1 MDKEKTPQEKEAKK
15 PHDAFFRWLFSDV
28 IHLRHLLE
36 LSGKV
41 NVDVGEFLTA
51 VNLDTLVRIPDSYS
65 EVEETGDADLAFRV
79 NVATGAPV
87 FVGILVEHKSGRD
100 SDVFNQVARYV
111 RSVMKRF
118 DKGRLFDGLPTM
130 AIIFYNGREN
140 WNPLELLEK
149 DYPDYFH
156 GSVLPFCCAFVNM
169 ADIPDSDCL
178 ACEDVAT
185 GLGIAAMAHAYD
197 KEKLLEILP
206 KFKPLLKKL
215 PDSEVSCL
223 LGKIS
228 LYLSEYLGN
237 GVLQELN
244 MAFKSIGQKYGFVSA
259 GDVYRQR
266 IADARLEEQAKAQ
279 VQIADARLEEQV
291 KAQKQI
297 AEERQKA
304 DAERQKAEKAEADFA
319 QNQVDT
325 EAVLREMGISEKQ
338 IEEMQAKL
346 DALRQSRLSKTE
358 P

>member
-1 MDKEKTPQEKEAKK
+1 MDNEKTPQEKEAKK
-15 PHDAFFRWLFSDV
+15 PHDAFFRWLFADV
-28 IHLRHLLE
+28 IHLKYLLE

-79 NVATGAPV
+79 NVSTGAPV

-140 WNPLELLEK
+140 WNPLEVLEK
-149 DYPDYFH
+149 GYPDYFH
-156 GSVLPFCCAFVNM
+156 GSVLPFRCAFVNM

-215 PDSEVSCL
+215 PDSEAGCL
-223 LGKIS
+223 LSKIS
-228 LYLSEYLGN
+228 IYLGEHL
-237 GVLQELN
+237 GEEFLKELD

-279 VQIADARLEEQV
+279 MQIADARIEEQA

-304 DAERQKAEKAEADFA
+304 EKAEADLV